1 MVYHRPSQTWEEFP
15 FRRRLEKSHVTS
27 PFLSKISI
35 LKSWVRAYCTAGNL
49 FFHPEFRSL
58 SRRWQVCQ
66 TSSAMLP
73 KEEPAA
79 ADNPLAAIVAA
90 SFKLLDFYR
99 PRSKPLYPTNFFRGT
114 KNIGFLYPK
123 INQQWAILSVNWCQT
138 EVRIL
143 AITYLFYPYCV
154 SLICPFFLNHPPLM
168 RFKGCL

>member
-123 INQQWAILSVNWCQT
+123 INQQWAILPVSWCQT
-138 EVRIL
+138 EVTI
-143 AITYLFYPYCV
+143 IHLFLPYCV
-154 SLICPFFLNHPPLM
+154 SPICLKVHFF
-168 RFKGCL
+168 